1 MDTSRV
7 FVKGLPPTIN
17 EATFKKHFDFAGH
30 VTDIKLIPHR
40 RIGYVGYRSPEEATK
55 AVKRLNRSFIRM
67 SKISVE
73 PAKPVCYAMLL
84 SPIALAS
91 SSVSARSCAPTMQDI
106 VY

>member
-1 MDTSRV
+1 METSRV

-17 EATFKKHFDFAGH
+17 EVAFRKHFDFAGH

-40 RIGYVGYRSPEEATK
+40 RIGYVGYRSPEEATN

-73 PAKPVCYAMLL
+73 PAKPVSRDQLIVLHEHLFIYIHVHYVLTIP
-84 SPIALAS
+84 SP
-91 SSVSARSCAPTMQDI
+91 
-106 VY
+106 